1 MAHLVL
7 LGGPPGV
14 GKNAVLP
21 HIRERLDDC
30 ICLDADEVYGVP
42 LNEFTDYMHDR
53 WIYKVIE
60 ETGKALDRAHIVI
73 LTWVFARQEMVQQVV
88 DGLEGRFES
97 VHQLYLVATPE
108 TIRERRA
115 SRNDHDEAMQN
126 YSLSR
131 LDLINA
137 LSFPK
142 IDTTDLSIAEVADR
156 IVSRLRRLI

>member
-21 HIRERLDDC
+21 HIREKLDDC
-30 ICLDADEVYGVP
+30 ICMDADEVYGVP
-42 LNEFTDYMHDR
+42 LNEFTDYMGDR
-53 WIYKVIE
+53 WIYTVIE
-60 ETGKALDRAHIVI
+60 KTARALENANIVI
-73 LTWVFARQEMVQQVV
+73 LTWVFARQDMVQQVV
-88 DGLEGRFES
+88 DGLEGWYET

-108 TIRERRA
+108 KIRERRA
-115 SRNDHDEAMQN
+115 SRNDYDEEMQN
-126 YSLSR
+126 YSLGK

-142 IDTTDLSIAEVADR
+142 IDTTDLSIPEVADR
-156 IVSRLRRLI
+156 VIRRLRRLV